1 MVPLQAMLLS
11 VRCLWVTACLILVN
25 WETAFPTSTLCTN
38 TWTPWAALQEAM
50 VFPEPSS
57 EFTFAAGQFLWISL
71 CLFLRE
77 TTVSENAS
85 ER

>member
-11 VRCLWVTACLILVN
+11 VRCLWVTACLFLVT
-25 WETAFPTSTLCTN
+25 WETAFPTSTPCTN
-38 TWTPWAALQEAM
+38 TWTPWAALQAAT
-50 VFPEPSS
+50 VFPEPNS
-57 EFTFAAGQFLWISL
+57 EFTFADGQFLWISL

-77 TTVSENAS
+77 TKVGENPS